1 MILRSCRFGVA
12 AFAAVIF
19 LHGALAAE
27 PDDDDA
33 PTAAQNQPGAL
44 PTLNAEQQR
53 AAGVVV
59 AHPVKSDAAQRN
71 DAIGLVLDPVALIT
85 DAGEVDA
92 TAAAARAS
100 GAEVERVRGLYGA
113 GAGASLKALQAAQ
126 SEQARARAQADA
138 AAAKF
143 AVHWRAVAGLASA
156 ARQKLIE
163 RLTAGTAL
171 LIRADLPGRHAIGS
185 LPESAVVAVDGIAVA
200 AKVLGAATPAEE
212 AQSAG
217 VLIEVQNPPAGL
229 GPGARVPVTL
239 AGGAHSGLVVPR
251 DCVLYDE
258 GGALVYKQLHKKVGD
273 PATHYAPVRVTLLQQ
288 QGDGWLVEGIDDDDD
303 IVIHGAGVL
312 WSLQGIVGHA
322 AGDNDDD

>member
-1 MILRSCRFGVA
+1 MSLRSLRFGVA
-12 AFAAVIF
+12 ALSTF
-19 LHGALAAE
+19 LFMYNADAAE

-33 PTAAQNQPGAL
+33 PTAAQSQPGAV

-59 AHPVKSDAAQRN
+59 ARPLKADAAQRS
-71 DAIGLVLDPVALIT
+71 DAIGLVLDPVTLIT

-92 TAAAARAS
+92 TGAAARAS
-100 GAEVERVRGLYGA
+100 AAEVERVRGLYGA
-113 GAGASLKALQAAQ
+113 GAGASLKAVQAAQ

-138 AAAKF
+138 ASAKF
-143 AVHWRAVAGLASA
+143 AVHWRAVAALASG

-163 RLTAGTAL
+163 QLTAGTAL
-171 LIRADLPGRHAIGS
+171 LVRADLAGRHAIGS
-185 LPESAVVAVDGIAVA
+185 LPESAVVAVDGLHVS
-200 AKVLGAATPAEE
+200 AKVLGVAASADES
-212 AQSAG
+212 QSVG
-217 VLIEVQNPPAGL
+217 ILVELHNPPAGF

-239 AGGAHSGLVVPR
+239 VGSAHAGLVVPR
-251 DCVLYDE
+251 DSVLYDE
-258 GGALVYKQLHKKVGD
+258 AGALVYKQLHKKAGD

-303 IVIHGAGVL
+303 IVVHGAGVL